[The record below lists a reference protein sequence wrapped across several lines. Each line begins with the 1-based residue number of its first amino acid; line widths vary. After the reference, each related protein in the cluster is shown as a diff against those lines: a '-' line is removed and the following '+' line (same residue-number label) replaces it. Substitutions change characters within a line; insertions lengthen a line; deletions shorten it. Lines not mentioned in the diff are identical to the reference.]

1 MILMSTDKSIC
12 PSCGSPKLTEDG
24 QPAPHY
30 DVCFYCYLRGTISN
44 LKLFIL
50 IVLSENTKPVT
61 LYELAELMTA
71 HHINKGRREFTK
83 NTIYGAVRLMVRPNN
98 KLILVGHR
106 KSKGKGGVGR
116 KLNTYRIG
124 RRKGIRYMQKYL
136 DRWDYGKVIHLKQK
150 KAKGIMR
157 TIRRSE
163 NRVKPISIRNKIED
177 EEYDRFKFFMIRD
190 YEKSN
195 EQ

>member
-1 MILMSTDKSIC
+1 MSPDKTIC

-24 QPAPHY
+24 QPAPDY

-71 HHINKGRREFTK
+71 HPINKGRREFTK
-83 NTIYGAVRLMVRPNN
+83 NIIYGAVRLMVRPNN

-136 DRWDYGKVIHLKQK
+136 DRWDSGKIIHLKQK

-163 NRVKPISIRNKIED
+163 NRVKPISIMNKIED
-177 EEYDRFKFFMIRD
+177 EEYDKFEFFMVRD
-190 YEKSN
+190 YKKSN

>member
-1 MILMSTDKSIC
+1 MILMSSDKLIC

-30 DVCFYCYLRGTISN
+30 TVCFYCYLRGTMSN

-50 IVLSENTKPVT
+50 IVLSENTTPVT
-61 LYELAELMTA
+61 IYELAELMTA
-71 HHINKGRREFTK
+71 HPINRDRREFTRNIIK
-83 NTIYGAVRLMVRPNN
+83 GAIRYMVRPNN

-106 KSKGKGGVGR
+106 KGSGRNGIGR

-124 RRKGIRYMQKYL
+124 RRKGIRYMQRYL
-136 DRWDYGKVIHLKQK
+136 ERWDAGKILHLKQK

-163 NRVKPISIRNKIED
+163 NRVKPISIKDKIED
-177 EEYDRFKFFMIRD
+177 EEYDRFEFFMIKD

-195 EQ
+195 E

>member
-1 MILMSTDKSIC
+1 MSTNNLIC

-24 QPAPHY
+24 QPAPVY
-30 DVCFYCYLRGTISN
+30 DVCFYCYLRGTVSN

-71 HHINKGRREFTK
+71 HPINNGRREFTK

-116 KLNTYRIG
+116 KLNTYRLG
-124 RRKGIRYMQKYL
+124 RRKGLRYMQKYL
-136 DRWDYGKVIHLKQK
+136 DRWDAGKIIHLKQK

-157 TIRRSE
+157 TIRRDE
-163 NRVKPISIRNKIED
+163 NRVKPIIIKNKIED
-177 EEYDRFKFFMIRD
+177 DECERFEFFMIRD
-190 YEKSN
+190 YKKIN